1 MTLEK
6 DKEEQ
11 SKYYFSYPKPPVL
24 DTKWENRDI
33 NVLEWAN
40 IRKFSKLANIVTPL
54 RLLELFILCD
64 VLVDTIFG
72 YIKLYNQERMH

>member
-1 MTLEK
+1 M
-6 DKEEQ
+6 
-11 SKYYFSYPKPPVL
+11 
-24 DTKWENRDI
+24 KWENRDI

-54 RLLELFILCD
+54 RLPELFILRD

-72 YIKLYNQERMH
+72 YIKLYNRERMH